1 MKNFNKKIYSLN
13 MQDAVNLKSSI
24 PFDYFKMASNIAN
37 SFSKEYAA
45 IGVLDLNDLTQEGYL
60 ALLISWRNI
69 KWKIIND
76 IKDKVEKQKAISK
89 YLKKYM

>member
-13 MQDAVNLKSSI
+13 MQDAVNLKSNI

-37 SFSKEYAA
+37 SFSKDYAA

-60 ALLISWRNI
+60 ALLI
-69 KWKIIND
+69 
-76 IKDKVEKQKAISK
+76 
-89 YLKKYM
+89 